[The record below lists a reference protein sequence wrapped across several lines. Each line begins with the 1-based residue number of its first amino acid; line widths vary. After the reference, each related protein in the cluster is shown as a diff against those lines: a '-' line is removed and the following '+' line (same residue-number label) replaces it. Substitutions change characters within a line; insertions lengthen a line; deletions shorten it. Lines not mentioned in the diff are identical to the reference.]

1 LVESRN
7 RVVNVTLD
15 GTHWAAVEPQ
25 LAAFLRDL
33 PAASVQPTRWA
44 PLLRSQDEG
53 LAISAQVNYVGK
65 GGNLYSLGY
74 TYHGSIHVIN
84 NFIRTS
90 WLWDKVRAEGGAYGA
105 FVSFGKQSG
114 LYTFLSYRDPNLAKT
129 LNVYDQTAALL
140 RQLELSPDELTK
152 NVIGAVGDIDAYQL
166 PDAKGRSSLIRF
178 LIGETEERR
187 QQMRDEVL
195 STTLHHF
202 RQFGDVLATFNQQA
216 HVVVMGAADVLTR
229 HQERPLKQLDVL

>member
-1 LVESRN
+1 
-7 RVVNVTLD
+7 
-15 GTHWAAVEPQ
+15 
-25 LAAFLRDL
+25 
-33 PAASVQPTRWA
+33 
-44 PLLRSQDEG
+44 
-53 LAISAQVNYVGK
+53 
-65 GGNLYSLGY
+65 
-74 TYHGSIHVIN
+74 
-84 NFIRTS
+84 
-90 WLWDKVRAEGGAYGA
+90 VRAEGGAYGA